1 MYSHRCCNI
10 GSSCFDR
17 DDYVSIE
24 KFNFPEFNANY
35 RCNICD
41 NIIND
46 SCEFPKARL
55 KNKEYTFCK
64 LDCYYKWL
72 LKKK

>member
-1 MYSHRCCNI
+1 MYGNRCCNVVPK
-10 GSSCFDR
+10 CFER

-24 KFNFPEFNANY
+24 DFVFPELSVNY
-35 RCNICD
+35 RCNICYR
-41 NIIND
+41 IINE
-46 SCEFPKARL
+46 STEFPKARL

-72 LKKK
+72 LKIK